1 MTAVAETSTPQASVP
16 LKLSLALGSGTVL
29 QALNSSMIA
38 VAIVPIA
45 TYFGSSSGTAWVIS
59 ALYIATAVT
68 APAAGRLGSI
78 LGAKRVYLAGL
89 GLIAAGS
96 ILGSLAP
103 SLGWLIAARILLGIG
118 TATQYPNA
126 MTVIREY
133 ADRHRAQTRSA
144 IATLTI
150 CAQSVVALGP
160 TLGGLLV
167 GTLGWQSIMWVN
179 LPLVVVTA
187 IWVFFAAPSDSAL
200 PDRAGAAA
208 LFKSLDPLGI
218 TLFLALTTSTMLFL
232 LSLAEHAKWYL
243 VPSTALFAFLFVWWE
258 RRTASAFI
266 DVRAVAR
273 NRALSMTLGRTLLTY
288 TAFYCIFFGLP
299 QWLQVA
305 RGMSPISAG
314 LFMLPVAAVGIFAT
328 MSASRVYGKFGARI
342 TLLIGTAALAVG
354 GILIA
359 FVESSSTPLVALLLI
374 AAILGIPNGFNNMG
388 NQNLINSV
396 TTSADVGTAI
406 GLYRTIQYIGANL
419 AAVVIELTMR
429 GTIDDAGLHRTGG
442 TIAVIGIALLV
453 GVVFSRTLRSR

>member
-1 MTAVAETSTPQASVP
+1 
-16 LKLSLALGSGTVL
+16 
-29 QALNSSMIA
+29 
-38 VAIVPIA
+38 
-45 TYFGSSSGTAWVIS
+45 
-59 ALYIATAVT
+59 
-68 APAAGRLGSI
+68 
-78 LGAKRVYLAGL
+78 
-89 GLIAAGS
+89 
-96 ILGSLAP
+96 
-103 SLGWLIAARILLGIG
+103 
-118 TATQYPNA
+118 
-126 MTVIREY
+126 
-133 ADRHRAQTRSA
+133 
-144 IATLTI
+144 
-150 CAQSVVALGP
+150 
-160 TLGGLLV
+160 
-167 GTLGWQSIMWVN
+167 
-179 LPLVVVTA
+179 
-187 IWVFFAAPSDSAL
+187 
-200 PDRAGAAA
+200 
-208 LFKSLDPLGI
+208 
-218 TLFLALTTSTMLFL
+218 
-232 LSLAEHAKWYL
+232 
-243 VPSTALFAFLFVWWE
+243 
-258 RRTASAFI
+258 
-266 DVRAVAR
+266 
-273 NRALSMTLGRTLLTY
+273 SMTLGRTLLTY

-314 LFMLPVAAVGIFAT
+314 LFMLPVAAIGIFAT
-328 MSASRVYGKFGARI
+328 MSASKVYGKFGARI

>member
-1 MTAVAETSTPQASVP
+1 M
-16 LKLSLALGSGTVL
+16 
-29 QALNSSMIA
+29 
-38 VAIVPIA
+38 
-45 TYFGSSSGTAWVIS
+45 
-59 ALYIATAVT
+59 
-68 APAAGRLGSI
+68 
-78 LGAKRVYLAGL
+78 

-133 ADRHRAQTRSA
+133 ADRHRTQTRSA

-187 IWVFFAAPSDSAL
+187 VWVFFAAPSDSAL

-258 RRTASAFI
+258 RRTAW
-266 DVRAVAR
+266 R
-273 NRALSMTLGRTLLTY
+273 
-288 TAFYCIFFGLP
+288 
-299 QWLQVA
+299 
-305 RGMSPISAG
+305 
-314 LFMLPVAAVGIFAT
+314 
-328 MSASRVYGKFGARI
+328 
-342 TLLIGTAALAVG
+342 
-354 GILIA
+354 
-359 FVESSSTPLVALLLI
+359 SSTSP
-374 AAILGIPNGFNNMG
+374 
-388 NQNLINSV
+388 S
-396 TTSADVGTAI
+396 SETA
-406 GLYRTIQYIGANL
+406 
-419 AAVVIELTMR
+419 
-429 GTIDDAGLHRTGG
+429 H
-442 TIAVIGIALLV
+442 
-453 GVVFSRTLRSR
+453 

>member
-1 MTAVAETSTPQASVP
+1 MGHLGP
-16 LKLSLALGSGTVL
+16 LHRDCGH
-29 QALNSSMIA
+29 
-38 VAIVPIA
+38 
-45 TYFGSSSGTAWVIS
+45 
-59 ALYIATAVT
+59 

-78 LGAKRVYLAGL
+78 LGAKRVYLTGL

-133 ADRHRAQTRSA
+133 ADRHRTQTRSA

-187 IWVFFAAPSDSAL
+187 VWVFFAAPSDSAL

-218 TLFLALTTSTMLFL
+218 TLFLALTTSTMLFPP
-232 LSLAEHAKWYL
+232 LSRRAREVVPRAIDGPLRVPVRLVGTSNGLGVHRRPCRRSKPRTEHD
-243 VPSTALFAFLFVWWE
+243 S
-258 RRTASAFI
+258 R
-266 DVRAVAR
+266 
-273 NRALSMTLGRTLLTY
+273 RTLLTY

-328 MSASRVYGKFGARI
+328 MSASRVYG
-342 TLLIGTAALAVG
+342 
-354 GILIA
+354 
-359 FVESSSTPLVALLLI
+359 
-374 AAILGIPNGFNNMG
+374 
-388 NQNLINSV
+388 NSAHG
-396 TTSADVGTAI
+396 SPC
-406 GLYRTIQYIGANL
+406 
-419 AAVVIELTMR
+419 
-429 GTIDDAGLHRTGG
+429 
-442 TIAVIGIALLV
+442 
-453 GVVFSRTLRSR
+453 